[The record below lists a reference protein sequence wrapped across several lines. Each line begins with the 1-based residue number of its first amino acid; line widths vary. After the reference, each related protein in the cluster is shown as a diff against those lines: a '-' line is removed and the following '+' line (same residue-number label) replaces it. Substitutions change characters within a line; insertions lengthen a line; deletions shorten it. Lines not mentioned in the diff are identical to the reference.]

1 MKDFLKY
8 TLATVTGL
16 LLTFFVIT
24 VIGICTLIAAAACSS
39 SQPATSVKDGSV
51 LVVKL
56 SGQITE
62 RTDDNA
68 INELL
73 GMGGVE
79 SQALSDITEAI
90 DKAAACP
97 EIKGLYIEAGL
108 LQTDYASLQE
118 IRKAVER
125 FKNGGD
131 GADGSGDGI
140 AAYKKGS
147 NGGGSKGD
155 SKDKGSG
162 KASNDGGG
170 NRGKNDGKFVVAYA
184 DEYTQGAYYVCSAA
198 DEVWIN
204 PQGMIDLH
212 GIASQPMY
220 LKDLLAKVGVKM
232 TVVKVGK
239 YKSATEQYTET
250 EMSEA
255 NREQVTRYISNL
267 WDVVTKDI
275 SRTRKTDI
283 ATLNQLADSMVTLAD
298 TKTLIKYGLV
308 TRTMYANEVKR
319 EIKKKLGLDDNDEIP
334 QVTCGEMKNYA
345 PSTAKDQIAVYY
357 CEGTIAQSQA
367 AGTLM
372 GDAGIISKDMVRD
385 LDDLAKDDDIKAVV
399 IRINSGGGDAFA
411 SEEIWHSVAELRKKK
426 PVVVS
431 MGGMAA
437 SGAYYLS
444 TGASWIV
451 AQPTTLTG
459 SIGIFGVFPD
469 MTGLMQ
475 DKLGLHY
482 DVVKTNKHSDF
493 DFAQQARP
501 FNADEQ
507 QMLQRYIE
515 RGYELFCKRVAD
527 GRHLSVDSVK
537 AIAQGHVWTGGDAK
551 RIGLVDQLGGL
562 TDAIKVEDSLV
573 TVLQSVEHI
582 GSLFKTDFCP
592 SLDAGRAQFKISKFR
607 VADIFALFAGLFF
620 SQEILTSL
628 QTAIEAVN
636 LSFHVKQTLLLA
648 GEERM
653 ALGANFSADLF
664 LD

>member
-16 LLTFFVIT
+16 LLTLFVIT
-24 VIGICTLIAAAACSS
+24 VIGVCTLIAAAACSS

-79 SQALSDITEAI
+79 SQTLSDITEAI

-118 IRKAVER
+118 IRNAVER

-131 GADGSGDGI
+131 DI
-140 AAYKKGS
+140 AAHKEGKDKVIKTEKKGD
-147 NGGGSKGD
+147 NK
-155 SKDKGSG
+155 
-162 KASNDGGG
+162 
-170 NRGKNDGKFVVAYA
+170 GKFVVAYG

-283 ATLNQLADSMVTLAD
+283 TTLNQLADSMVTLAD

-345 PSTAKDQIAVYY
+345 SSTAEDQIAVYY

-444 TGASWIV
+444 AGASWIV

-527 GRHLSVDSVK
+527 GRHMSTDSVK

-551 RIGLVDQLGGL
+551 RIGLIDQLGGL
-562 TDAIKVEDSLV
+562 TDAIKQAARLAKVEKYAV
-573 TVLQSVEHI
+573 TPLPRPASWTEQ
-582 GSLFKTDFCP
+582 
-592 SLDAGRAQFKISKFR
+592 
-607 VADIFALFAGLFF
+607 LFATISGNGN
-620 SQEILTSL
+620 
-628 QTAIEAVN
+628 N
-636 LSFHVKQTLLLA
+636 LD
-648 GEERM
+648 ERM
-653 ALGANFSADLF
+653 RETLGVFYEPLLMVRTLEKQSPIQARCEWVLPVN
-664 LD
+664 

>member
-16 LLTFFVIT
+16 LLTLFVIT
-24 VIGICTLIAAAACSS
+24 VIGVCSLIAAAACSS

-79 SQALSDITEAI
+79 SQTLSDITEAI

-118 IRKAVER
+118 IRNAVER

-131 GADGSGDGI
+131 DI
-140 AAYKKGS
+140 AAHKEGKDKVIKTEKKGD
-147 NGGGSKGD
+147 NK
-155 SKDKGSG
+155 
-162 KASNDGGG
+162 
-170 NRGKNDGKFVVAYA
+170 GKFVVAYG

-212 GIASQPMY
+212 GIGSQPMY

-283 ATLNQLADSMVTLAD
+283 TTLNQLADSMVTLAD

-308 TRTMYANEVKR
+308 TRTMYANEVKG

-444 TGASWIV
+444 AGASWIV

-527 GRHLSVDSVK
+527 GRHMSTDSVK

-551 RIGLVDQLGGL
+551 CIGLIDQLGGL
-562 TDAIKVEDSLV
+562 TDAIEQAARLAKVDDYAV
-573 TVLQSVEHI
+573 TPLPRPASWTEQ
-582 GSLFKTDFCP
+582 
-592 SLDAGRAQFKISKFR
+592 
-607 VADIFALFAGLFF
+607 LFATISGNGN
-620 SQEILTSL
+620 
-628 QTAIEAVN
+628 N
-636 LSFHVKQTLLLA
+636 LD
-648 GEERM
+648 ERM
-653 ALGANFSADLF
+653 RETLGVFYEPLLMVRTLEKQSPIQARCEWVLPVN
-664 LD
+664 

>member
-24 VIGICTLIAAAACSS
+24 VIGVCTLIAAAACSS

-68 INELL
+68 ISELL

-118 IRKAVER
+118 IRNAVER
-125 FKNGGD
+125 FKNGDDGGGD
-131 GADGSGDGI
+131 DI
-140 AAYKKGS
+140 AAYKKGNK
-147 NGGGSKGD
+147 NGGKKD
-155 SKDKGSG
+155 SKDSDDIAAHKEGKDKVIKTQKKGDD
-162 KASNDGGG
+162 K
-170 NRGKNDGKFVVAYA
+170 GKFVVAYG

-250 EMSEA
+250 EMSDA
-255 NREQVTRYISNL
+255 NREQVARYISNL

-319 EIKKKLGLDDNDEIP
+319 EIKKKLGLDDNEEIP
-334 QVTCGEMKNYA
+334 QVTCGEMKDYA

-444 TGASWIV
+444 AGASWIV

-493 DFAQQARP
+493 DFAQ
-501 FNADEQ
+501 
-507 QMLQRYIE
+507 
-515 RGYELFCKRVAD
+515 
-527 GRHLSVDSVK
+527 
-537 AIAQGHVWTGGDAK
+537 
-551 RIGLVDQLGGL
+551 
-562 TDAIKVEDSLV
+562 
-573 TVLQSVEHI
+573 
-582 GSLFKTDFCP
+582 
-592 SLDAGRAQFKISKFR
+592 
-607 VADIFALFAGLFF
+607 
-620 SQEILTSL
+620 
-628 QTAIEAVN
+628 
-636 LSFHVKQTLLLA
+636 
-648 GEERM
+648 
-653 ALGANFSADLF
+653 
-664 LD
+664 

>member
-16 LLTFFVIT
+16 LLTLFVIT
-24 VIGICTLIAAAACSS
+24 VIGVCALIAAAACSS

-118 IRKAVER
+118 IRNAVER

-131 GADGSGDGI
+131 DI
-140 AAYKKGS
+140 AAHKEGKDKVIKTEKKGD
-147 NGGGSKGD
+147 NK
-155 SKDKGSG
+155 
-162 KASNDGGG
+162 
-170 NRGKNDGKFVVAYA
+170 GKFVVAYG

-283 ATLNQLADSMVTLAD
+283 TTLNQLTDSMVTLAD

-308 TRTMYANEVKR
+308 TRTMYANEVKG

-357 CEGTIAQSQA
+357 CEGTIAQSKA

-444 TGASWIV
+444 AGASWIV

-527 GRHLSVDSVK
+527 GRHMSTDNVK

-551 RIGLVDQLGGL
+551 RIGLIDQLGGL
-562 TDAIKVEDSLV
+562 TDAIKQAARLAKVDDYAV
-573 TVLQSVEHI
+573 TPLPRPASWTEQ
-582 GSLFKTDFCP
+582 
-592 SLDAGRAQFKISKFR
+592 
-607 VADIFALFAGLFF
+607 LFATISGNGN
-620 SQEILTSL
+620 
-628 QTAIEAVN
+628 N
-636 LSFHVKQTLLLA
+636 LD
-648 GEERM
+648 ERM
-653 ALGANFSADLF
+653 RETLGVFYEPLLMVRTLEKQSPIQARCEWVLPVN
-664 LD
+664 

>member
-16 LLTFFVIT
+16 LLTLFVIT
-24 VIGICTLIAAAACSS
+24 VIGVCTLIAAAVCSS

-118 IRKAVER
+118 IRNAVER

-131 GADGSGDGI
+131 DI
-140 AAYKKGS
+140 AAHKE
-147 NGGGSKGD
+147 GG
-155 SKDKGSG
+155 DKGSKDSGGDDIAAHKEGGDNGSKDSGGDDIAAHKEG
-162 KASNDGGG
+162 KDKVIKTEKKGDN
-170 NRGKNDGKFVVAYA
+170 KGKFVVAYG

-283 ATLNQLADSMVTLAD
+283 TTLNQLADSMVTLAD

-308 TRTMYANEVKR
+308 TRTMYANEVKG

-444 TGASWIV
+444 AGASWIV

-527 GRHLSVDSVK
+527 GRHMSTDNVK

-551 RIGLVDQLGGL
+551 RIGLIDQLGGL
-562 TDAIKVEDSLV
+562 TDAIKQAARLAKVEKYAV
-573 TVLQSVEHI
+573 TPLPRPASWTEQ
-582 GSLFKTDFCP
+582 
-592 SLDAGRAQFKISKFR
+592 
-607 VADIFALFAGLFF
+607 LFATISGNGN
-620 SQEILTSL
+620 
-628 QTAIEAVN
+628 N
-636 LSFHVKQTLLLA
+636 LD
-648 GEERM
+648 ERM
-653 ALGANFSADLF
+653 RETLGVFYEPLLMVRTLEKQSPIQARCEWVLPVN
-664 LD
+664 

>member
-24 VIGICTLIAAAACSS
+24 VIGVCTLIAAAACSS

-79 SQALSDITEAI
+79 SQTLSDITEAI

-118 IRKAVER
+118 IRNAVER

-131 GADGSGDGI
+131 GGGDDI
-140 AAYKKGS
+140 AAYKKGNK
-147 NGGGSKGD
+147 NGGKKDEDGSK
-155 SKDKGSG
+155 
-162 KASNDGGG
+162 
-170 NRGKNDGKFVVAYA
+170 NRGEEGSKNGGKFVVAYG

-275 SRTRKTDI
+275 SRTRKTDT

-334 QVTCGEMKNYA
+334 QVTCGEMKDYA

-444 TGASWIV
+444 AGASWIV

-507 QMLQRYIE
+507 QMLQRYIK

-527 GRHLSVDSVK
+527 GRHMSTDSVK

-551 RIGLVDQLGGL
+551 RIGLIDQLGGL
-562 TDAIKVEDSLV
+562 TDAIKQAARLAKIEKYAV
-573 TVLQSVEHI
+573 TPLPRPASWTEQ
-582 GSLFKTDFCP
+582 
-592 SLDAGRAQFKISKFR
+592 
-607 VADIFALFAGLFF
+607 LFATISGNGN
-620 SQEILTSL
+620 
-628 QTAIEAVN
+628 N
-636 LSFHVKQTLLLA
+636 LD
-648 GEERM
+648 ERM
-653 ALGANFSADLF
+653 RETLGVFYEPLLMVRTLEKQSPIQARCEWILPVN
-664 LD
+664 

>member
-16 LLTFFVIT
+16 LLTLFVIT
-24 VIGICTLIAAAACSS
+24 VIGVCTLIAAAACSS

-118 IRKAVER
+118 IRNAVER

-131 GADGSGDGI
+131 DI
-140 AAYKKGS
+140 AAHKEGKDKAIKTEKKGD
-147 NGGGSKGD
+147 NK
-155 SKDKGSG
+155 
-162 KASNDGGG
+162 
-170 NRGKNDGKFVVAYA
+170 GKFVVAYG

-283 ATLNQLADSMVTLAD
+283 TTLNQLADSMVTLAD

-444 TGASWIV
+444 AGASWIV

-527 GRHLSVDSVK
+527 GRHMSTDSVK

-551 RIGLVDQLGGL
+551 RIGLIDQLGGL
-562 TDAIKVEDSLV
+562 TDAIKQAARLAKVEKYAV
-573 TVLQSVEHI
+573 TPLPRPASWTEQ
-582 GSLFKTDFCP
+582 
-592 SLDAGRAQFKISKFR
+592 
-607 VADIFALFAGLFF
+607 LFATISGNGN
-620 SQEILTSL
+620 
-628 QTAIEAVN
+628 N
-636 LSFHVKQTLLLA
+636 LD
-648 GEERM
+648 ERM
-653 ALGANFSADLF
+653 RETLGVFYEPLLMVRTLEKQSPIQARCEWVLPVN
-664 LD
+664 

>member
-1 MKDFLKY
+1 M
-8 TLATVTGL
+8 
-16 LLTFFVIT
+16 
-24 VIGICTLIAAAACSS
+24 
-39 SQPATSVKDGSV
+39 
-51 LVVKL
+51 VKL

-118 IRKAVER
+118 IRNAVER

-131 GADGSGDGI
+131 GGGDDI
-140 AAYKKGS
+140 AAYKKGNK
-147 NGGGSKGD
+147 NGGKKDEDGSK
-155 SKDKGSG
+155 
-162 KASNDGGG
+162 
-170 NRGKNDGKFVVAYA
+170 NRGEEGSKNGGKFVVAYG

-250 EMSEA
+250 EMSDA

-275 SRTRKTDI
+275 SRTRKTGI

-308 TRTMYANEVKR
+308 TRTMYANEVKG

-334 QVTCGEMKNYA
+334 QVTCGEMKDYA

-444 TGASWIV
+444 AGASWIV

-527 GRHLSVDSVK
+527 GRHMSTDSVK

-551 RIGLVDQLGGL
+551 RIGLIDQLGGL
-562 TDAIKVEDSLV
+562 TDAIKQAARLAKIEKYAV
-573 TVLQSVEHI
+573 TPLPRPASWTEQ
-582 GSLFKTDFCP
+582 
-592 SLDAGRAQFKISKFR
+592 
-607 VADIFALFAGLFF
+607 LFATISSNGN
-620 SQEILTSL
+620 
-628 QTAIEAVN
+628 N
-636 LSFHVKQTLLLA
+636 LD
-648 GEERM
+648 ERM
-653 ALGANFSADLF
+653 RETLGVFYEPLLMVRTLEKQSPIQARCEWILPLN
-664 LD
+664 

>member
-1 MKDFLKY
+1 MSSTQHFFCTFADIMKDFLKY

-24 VIGICTLIAAAACSS
+24 VIGVCTLIAAAACSS

-118 IRKAVER
+118 IRNAVER

-131 GADGSGDGI
+131 GGGDDI
-140 AAYKKGS
+140 AAYKKGNK
-147 NGGGSKGD
+147 NGERKDEDGSK
-155 SKDKGSG
+155 
-162 KASNDGGG
+162 
-170 NRGKNDGKFVVAYA
+170 NRGEEGSKNGGKFVVAYG

-250 EMSEA
+250 EMSDA

-275 SRTRKTDI
+275 SHTRKTDI
-283 ATLNQLADSMVTLAD
+283 STLNQLADSMVTLAD

-334 QVTCGEMKNYA
+334 QVTCGEMKDYA

-444 TGASWIV
+444 AGASWIV

-527 GRHLSVDSVK
+527 GRHMSTDSVK

-551 RIGLVDQLGGL
+551 RIGLIDQLGGL
-562 TDAIKVEDSLV
+562 TDAIKQAARLAKVDDYAV
-573 TVLQSVEHI
+573 TPLPRPASW
-582 GSLFKTDFCP
+582 TD
-592 SLDAGRAQFKISKFR
+592 Q
-607 VADIFALFAGLFF
+607 LFATISGNGN
-620 SQEILTSL
+620 
-628 QTAIEAVN
+628 N
-636 LSFHVKQTLLLA
+636 LD
-648 GEERM
+648 ERM
-653 ALGANFSADLF
+653 RETLGVFYEPLLMVRTLEKQSPIQARCEWVLPVN
-664 LD
+664 

>member
-24 VIGICTLIAAAACSS
+24 VIGVCTLIAAAACSS

-118 IRKAVER
+118 IRNAVER

-131 GADGSGDGI
+131 GGGDDI
-140 AAYKKGS
+140 AAYKKGNK
-147 NGGGSKGD
+147 NGERKDEDGSK
-155 SKDKGSG
+155 
-162 KASNDGGG
+162 
-170 NRGKNDGKFVVAYA
+170 NRGEEGSKNGGKFVVAYG

-250 EMSEA
+250 EMSDA

-275 SRTRKTDI
+275 SHTRKTDI
-283 ATLNQLADSMVTLAD
+283 STLNQLADSMVTLAD

-334 QVTCGEMKNYA
+334 QVTCGEMKDYA

-444 TGASWIV
+444 AGASWIV

-527 GRHLSVDSVK
+527 GRHMSTDSVK

-551 RIGLVDQLGGL
+551 RIGLIDQLGGL
-562 TDAIKVEDSLV
+562 TDAIKQAARLAKVDDYAV
-573 TVLQSVEHI
+573 TPLPRPASW
-582 GSLFKTDFCP
+582 TD
-592 SLDAGRAQFKISKFR
+592 Q
-607 VADIFALFAGLFF
+607 LFATISGNGN
-620 SQEILTSL
+620 
-628 QTAIEAVN
+628 N
-636 LSFHVKQTLLLA
+636 LD
-648 GEERM
+648 ERM
-653 ALGANFSADLF
+653 RETLGVFYEPLLMVRTLEKQSPIQARCEWVLPVN
-664 LD
+664 

>member
-16 LLTFFVIT
+16 LLTLFIIT
-24 VIGICTLIAAAACSS
+24 VIGVCTLIAAAACSS

-79 SQALSDITEAI
+79 SQALSDITEAL

-118 IRKAVER
+118 IRNAVER

-131 GADGSGDGI
+131 DI
-140 AAYKKGS
+140 AAHKEGKDKVIKTEKKGD
-147 NGGGSKGD
+147 NK
-155 SKDKGSG
+155 
-162 KASNDGGG
+162 
-170 NRGKNDGKFVVAYA
+170 GKFVVAYG

-283 ATLNQLADSMVTLAD
+283 TTLNQLADSMVTLAD

-444 TGASWIV
+444 AGASWIV

-527 GRHLSVDSVK
+527 GRHMSTDNVK

-551 RIGLVDQLGGL
+551 RIGLIDQLGGL
-562 TDAIKVEDSLV
+562 TDAIKQAARLAKVEKYAV
-573 TVLQSVEHI
+573 TPLPRPASWTEQ
-582 GSLFKTDFCP
+582 
-592 SLDAGRAQFKISKFR
+592 
-607 VADIFALFAGLFF
+607 LFATISGNGN
-620 SQEILTSL
+620 
-628 QTAIEAVN
+628 N
-636 LSFHVKQTLLLA
+636 LD
-648 GEERM
+648 ERM
-653 ALGANFSADLF
+653 RETLGVFYEPLLMVRTLEKQSPIQARCEWVLPVN
-664 LD
+664 

>member
-16 LLTFFVIT
+16 LLTLFVIT
-24 VIGICTLIAAAACSS
+24 VIGVCTLIAAAACSS

-118 IRKAVER
+118 IRNAVER

-131 GADGSGDGI
+131 DI
-140 AAYKKGS
+140 AAHKEGGDKVIKTEKKGD
-147 NGGGSKGD
+147 NK
-155 SKDKGSG
+155 
-162 KASNDGGG
+162 
-170 NRGKNDGKFVVAYA
+170 GKFVVAYG

-283 ATLNQLADSMVTLAD
+283 TTLNQLADSMVTLAD

-444 TGASWIV
+444 AGASWIV

-527 GRHLSVDSVK
+527 GRHMSTDNVK

-551 RIGLVDQLGGL
+551 RIGLIDQLGGL
-562 TDAIKVEDSLV
+562 TDAIKQAARLAKVDDYAV
-573 TVLQSVEHI
+573 TPLPRPASWTEQ
-582 GSLFKTDFCP
+582 
-592 SLDAGRAQFKISKFR
+592 
-607 VADIFALFAGLFF
+607 LFATISGNGN
-620 SQEILTSL
+620 
-628 QTAIEAVN
+628 N
-636 LSFHVKQTLLLA
+636 LD
-648 GEERM
+648 ERM
-653 ALGANFSADLF
+653 RETLGVFYEPLLMVRTLEKQSPIQARCEWVLPVN
-664 LD
+664 

>member
-1 MKDFLKY
+1 MSPTQHFFCTFADIMKDFLKY

-24 VIGICTLIAAAACSS
+24 VIGVCTLIAAAACSS

-118 IRKAVER
+118 IRNAVER

-131 GADGSGDGI
+131 GGGDDI
-140 AAYKKGS
+140 AAYKKG
-147 NGGGSKGD
+147 NKNGSK
-155 SKDKGSG
+155 
-162 KASNDGGG
+162 
-170 NRGKNDGKFVVAYA
+170 NRGEEGSKNGGKFVVAYG

-250 EMSEA
+250 EMSDA

-275 SRTRKTDI
+275 SRTRKTDT

-334 QVTCGEMKNYA
+334 QVTCGEMKDYA

-444 TGASWIV
+444 AGASWIV

-527 GRHLSVDSVK
+527 GRHMSTDSVK
-537 AIAQGHVWTGGDAK
+537 AIALGHVWTGGDAK
-551 RIGLVDQLGGL
+551 RIGLIDQLGGL
-562 TDAIKVEDSLV
+562 TDAIKQAARLAKIEKYAV
-573 TVLQSVEHI
+573 TPLPRPASWTEQ
-582 GSLFKTDFCP
+582 
-592 SLDAGRAQFKISKFR
+592 
-607 VADIFALFAGLFF
+607 LFATISGNGN
-620 SQEILTSL
+620 
-628 QTAIEAVN
+628 N
-636 LSFHVKQTLLLA
+636 LD
-648 GEERM
+648 ERM
-653 ALGANFSADLF
+653 RETLGVFYEPLLMVRTLEKQSPIQARCEWILPVN
-664 LD
+664 

>member
-1 MKDFLKY
+1 
-8 TLATVTGL
+8 
-16 LLTFFVIT
+16 
-24 VIGICTLIAAAACSS
+24 
-39 SQPATSVKDGSV
+39 
-51 LVVKL
+51 
-56 SGQITE
+56 
-62 RTDDNA
+62 
-68 INELL
+68 
-73 GMGGVE
+73 
-79 SQALSDITEAI
+79 
-90 DKAAACP
+90 
-97 EIKGLYIEAGL
+97 
-108 LQTDYASLQE
+108 
-118 IRKAVER
+118 
-125 FKNGGD
+125 
-131 GADGSGDGI
+131 
-140 AAYKKGS
+140 
-147 NGGGSKGD
+147 
-155 SKDKGSG
+155 
-162 KASNDGGG
+162 
-170 NRGKNDGKFVVAYA
+170 
-184 DEYTQGAYYVCSAA
+184 
-198 DEVWIN
+198 
-204 PQGMIDLH
+204 
-212 GIASQPMY
+212 
-220 LKDLLAKVGVKM
+220 M

-283 ATLNQLADSMVTLAD
+283 TTLNQLADSMVTLAD

-308 TRTMYANEVKR
+308 TRTMYANEVKG

-444 TGASWIV
+444 AGASWIV

-527 GRHLSVDSVK
+527 GRHMSTDSVK

-551 RIGLVDQLGGL
+551 RIGLIDQLGGL
-562 TDAIKVEDSLV
+562 TDAIKQAARLAKVEKYAV
-573 TVLQSVEHI
+573 TPLPRPASWTEQ
-582 GSLFKTDFCP
+582 
-592 SLDAGRAQFKISKFR
+592 
-607 VADIFALFAGLFF
+607 LFATISGNGN
-620 SQEILTSL
+620 
-628 QTAIEAVN
+628 N
-636 LSFHVKQTLLLA
+636 LD
-648 GEERM
+648 ERM
-653 ALGANFSADLF
+653 RETLGVFYEPLLMVRTLEKQSPIQARCEWILPVN
-664 LD
+664 

>member
-1 MKDFLKY
+1 M
-8 TLATVTGL
+8 
-16 LLTFFVIT
+16 
-24 VIGICTLIAAAACSS
+24 
-39 SQPATSVKDGSV
+39 
-51 LVVKL
+51 
-56 SGQITE
+56 
-62 RTDDNA
+62 
-68 INELL
+68 
-73 GMGGVE
+73 
-79 SQALSDITEAI
+79 
-90 DKAAACP
+90 
-97 EIKGLYIEAGL
+97 
-108 LQTDYASLQE
+108 
-118 IRKAVER
+118 
-125 FKNGGD
+125 
-131 GADGSGDGI
+131 
-140 AAYKKGS
+140 AYG
-147 NGGGSKGD
+147 
-155 SKDKGSG
+155 
-162 KASNDGGG
+162 
-170 NRGKNDGKFVVAYA
+170 

-283 ATLNQLADSMVTLAD
+283 TTLNQLADSMVTLAD

-308 TRTMYANEVKR
+308 TRTMYANEAKR

-411 SEEIWHSVAELRKKK
+411 SEEIWHSVAEVRKKK

-444 TGASWIV
+444 VGASWIV

-527 GRHLSVDSVK
+527 GRHMSTDSVK

-551 RIGLVDQLGGL
+551 RIGLIDQLGGL
-562 TDAIKVEDSLV
+562 TDAIKQAARLAKVDDYAV
-573 TVLQSVEHI
+573 TPLPRPASWTEQ
-582 GSLFKTDFCP
+582 
-592 SLDAGRAQFKISKFR
+592 
-607 VADIFALFAGLFF
+607 LFATISGNGN
-620 SQEILTSL
+620 
-628 QTAIEAVN
+628 N
-636 LSFHVKQTLLLA
+636 LD
-648 GEERM
+648 ERM
-653 ALGANFSADLF
+653 RETLGVFYEPLLMVRTLEKQSPIQARCEWVLPVN
-664 LD
+664 

>member
-24 VIGICTLIAAAACSS
+24 VIGVCTLIAAAACSS

-118 IRKAVER
+118 IRNAVER

-131 GADGSGDGI
+131 DI
-140 AAYKKGS
+140 AAHKEGKNKIIKPQKKGD
-147 NGGGSKGD
+147 NK
-155 SKDKGSG
+155 
-162 KASNDGGG
+162 
-170 NRGKNDGKFVVAYA
+170 GKFVVAYG

-250 EMSEA
+250 EMSDA

-308 TRTMYANEVKR
+308 TRTMYANEVKG

-334 QVTCGEMKNYA
+334 QVTCGEMKDYA

-444 TGASWIV
+444 AGASWIV

-527 GRHLSVDSVK
+527 GRHMSTESVK

-551 RIGLVDQLGGL
+551 RIGLIDQLGGL
-562 TDAIKVEDSLV
+562 TDAIKQAARLAKIEKYAV
-573 TVLQSVEHI
+573 TPLPRPASWTEQ
-582 GSLFKTDFCP
+582 
-592 SLDAGRAQFKISKFR
+592 
-607 VADIFALFAGLFF
+607 LFATISGNGN
-620 SQEILTSL
+620 
-628 QTAIEAVN
+628 N
-636 LSFHVKQTLLLA
+636 LD
-648 GEERM
+648 ERM
-653 ALGANFSADLF
+653 RETLGVFYEPLLMVRTLEKQSPIQARCEWILPVN
-664 LD
+664 

>member
-1 MKDFLKY
+1 MSSTQHFFCTFADIMKDFLKY

-24 VIGICTLIAAAACSS
+24 VIGVCTLIAAAACSS

-118 IRKAVER
+118 IRNAVER

-131 GADGSGDGI
+131 GGGDDI
-140 AAYKKGS
+140 AAYKKGNK
-147 NGGGSKGD
+147 NGEKKDEDGS
-155 SKDKGSG
+155 
-162 KASNDGGG
+162 
-170 NRGKNDGKFVVAYA
+170 KNDGKFVVAYG

-250 EMSEA
+250 EMSDA

-275 SRTRKTDI
+275 SRTRKTDT

-308 TRTMYANEVKR
+308 TRTMYANEVKS

-444 TGASWIV
+444 AGASWIV

-527 GRHLSVDSVK
+527 GRNLSVDSVK

-551 RIGLVDQLGGL
+551 RIGLIDQFGGL
-562 TDAIKVEDSLV
+562 ADAIKQAARLAKVDDYAV
-573 TVLQSVEHI
+573 TPLPRPASW
-582 GSLFKTDFCP
+582 TD
-592 SLDAGRAQFKISKFR
+592 Q
-607 VADIFALFAGLFF
+607 LFATISGNGN
-620 SQEILTSL
+620 
-628 QTAIEAVN
+628 N
-636 LSFHVKQTLLLA
+636 LD
-648 GEERM
+648 ERM
-653 ALGANFSADLF
+653 RETLGVFYEPLLMVRTLEKQSPIQARCEWVLPVN
-664 LD
+664 

>member
-1 MKDFLKY
+1 MSSTQHFFCTFADIMKDFLKY

-24 VIGICTLIAAAACSS
+24 VIGVCTLIAAAACSS

-118 IRKAVER
+118 IRNAVER

-131 GADGSGDGI
+131 DI
-140 AAYKKGS
+140 AAHKEGKNKIIKPQKKGDI
-147 NGGGSKGD
+147 K
-155 SKDKGSG
+155 
-162 KASNDGGG
+162 
-170 NRGKNDGKFVVAYA
+170 GKFVVAYG

-250 EMSEA
+250 EMSDA

-308 TRTMYANEVKR
+308 TRTMYANEVKG

-334 QVTCGEMKNYA
+334 QVTCGEMKDYA

-444 TGASWIV
+444 AGASWIV

-527 GRHLSVDSVK
+527 GRHMSTESVK

-551 RIGLVDQLGGL
+551 RIGLIDQLGGL
-562 TDAIKVEDSLV
+562 TDAIKQAARLAKIEKYAV
-573 TVLQSVEHI
+573 TPLPRPASWTEQ
-582 GSLFKTDFCP
+582 
-592 SLDAGRAQFKISKFR
+592 
-607 VADIFALFAGLFF
+607 LFATISGNGN
-620 SQEILTSL
+620 
-628 QTAIEAVN
+628 N
-636 LSFHVKQTLLLA
+636 LD
-648 GEERM
+648 ERM
-653 ALGANFSADLF
+653 HETLGVFYEPLLMVRTLEKQSPIQARCEWILPVN
-664 LD
+664 

>member
-16 LLTFFVIT
+16 LLTLFVIT
-24 VIGICTLIAAAACSS
+24 VIGVCTLIAAAACSS

-79 SQALSDITEAI
+79 SQTLSDITEAI

-118 IRKAVER
+118 IRNAVER

-131 GADGSGDGI
+131 DI
-140 AAYKKGS
+140 AAHKEGKDKVIKTEKKGD
-147 NGGGSKGD
+147 NK
-155 SKDKGSG
+155 
-162 KASNDGGG
+162 
-170 NRGKNDGKFVVAYA
+170 GKFVVAYG

-283 ATLNQLADSMVTLAD
+283 TTLNQLADSMVTLAD

-444 TGASWIV
+444 AGASWIV

-527 GRHLSVDSVK
+527 GRHMSTDNVK

-551 RIGLVDQLGGL
+551 RIGLIDQLGGL
-562 TDAIKVEDSLV
+562 TDAIKQAARLAKVEKYAV
-573 TVLQSVEHI
+573 TPLPRPASWTEQ
-582 GSLFKTDFCP
+582 
-592 SLDAGRAQFKISKFR
+592 
-607 VADIFALFAGLFF
+607 LFATISGNGN
-620 SQEILTSL
+620 
-628 QTAIEAVN
+628 N
-636 LSFHVKQTLLLA
+636 LD
-648 GEERM
+648 ERM
-653 ALGANFSADLF
+653 RETLGVFYEPLLMVRTLEKQSPIQARCEWVLPVN
-664 LD
+664 